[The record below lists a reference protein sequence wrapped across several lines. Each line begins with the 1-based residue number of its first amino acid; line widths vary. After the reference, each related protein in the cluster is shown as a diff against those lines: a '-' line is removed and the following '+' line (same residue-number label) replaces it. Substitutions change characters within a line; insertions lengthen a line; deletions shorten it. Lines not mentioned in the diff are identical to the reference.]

1 MKTQNF
7 LKILSII
14 EENIPQDSPS
24 NILKNSFKRTPYTIL
39 IATLLSLR
47 TKDENTAKVCKELFQ
62 IANTPQTIIDIP
74 IEQLEVIVKPTGMYR
89 KKARVIKEVSQMLIN
104 KFNGAVPTTKED
116 LLSLKGVGEKT
127 ANIVLNNA
135 LGVPTI
141 AVDTHVHR
149 IPNMLGFIDTKTE
162 KETQKELS
170 KKVPKEYWSRLN
182 FTIVSFGQTICL
194 PRNPKCE
201 LCLISDFCNKNNL
214 LFPTYYKSK

>member
-7 LKILSII
+7 LKILSIL

-89 KKARVIKEVSQMLIN
+89 KKSAVIQEVSQTLIER
-104 KFNGAVPTTKED
+104 FNSNVPQSKEE
-116 LLSLKGVGEKT
+116 LLSIRGVGEKT

-135 LGVPTI
+135 FNIPII

-182 FTIVSFGQTICL
+182 FTIVSFGQTVCL
-194 PRNPKCE
+194 PRSPKCE
-201 LCLISDFCNKNNL
+201 VCPIASFCNQ
-214 LFPTYYKSK
+214 

>member
-7 LKILSII
+7 LKILSIL

-89 KKARVIKEVSQMLIN
+89 KKSAVIQEVSQTLIER
-104 KFNGAVPTTKED
+104 FNSNVPQSKEE
-116 LLSLKGVGEKT
+116 LLSIRGVGEKT

-135 LGVPTI
+135 FNIPII

-170 KKVPKEYWSRLN
+170 TKVPKEYWSRLN

-201 LCLISDFCNKNNL
+201 VCLISDFCNEK
-214 LFPTYYKSK
+214 